1 MNKLNEPMN
10 IVFVS
15 AMNISCINT
24 TLELHIL
31 KVTKPIKISNIV
43 NTIVKTG
50 VITIKIYNDIVLS

>member
-31 KVTKPIKISNIV
+31 KVTKLLNQQYSEHNC
-43 NTIVKTG
+43 
-50 VITIKIYNDIVLS
+50 

>member
-43 NTIVKTG
+43 NTIVKIG
-50 VITIKIYNDIVLS
+50 VITIKNYNDIVLS

>member
-43 NTIVKTG
+43 NTIVKNRRNNN
-50 VITIKIYNDIVLS
+50 KKL

>member
-43 NTIVKTG
+43 NTIVKIG
-50 VITIKIYNDIVLS
+50 VITIKTIMISF